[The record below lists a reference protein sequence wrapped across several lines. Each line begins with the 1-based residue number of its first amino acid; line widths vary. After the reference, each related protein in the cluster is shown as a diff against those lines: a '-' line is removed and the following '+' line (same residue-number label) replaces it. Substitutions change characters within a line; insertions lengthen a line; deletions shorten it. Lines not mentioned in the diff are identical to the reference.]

1 MPDQSKPPSFLR
13 RIAVITY
20 DIILLISVLFLA
32 TLILI
37 PFQPDGA
44 FQPNT
49 LLYSLYLLIVSF
61 LFYGWFW
68 THGGQTL
75 GLQTWKLRVIG
86 NNKQPITWL
95 QAMVRFA
102 TALFSWGF
110 AGIGFFW
117 IIFNDKNLTWHDIAS
132 KSHVEWYAKK
142 P

>member
-1 MPDQSKPPSFLR
+1 MPDQSKPPSFFR

-37 PFQPDGA
+37 PFQPEGA

-49 LLYSLYLLIVSF
+49 PLYSLYLLTVSF

-86 NNKQPITWL
+86 DNEQPITWL
-95 QAMVRFA
+95 QAMVRFV

-117 IIFNDKNLTWHDIAS
+117 ILFNNKNLTWHDIAS
-132 KSHVEWYAKK
+132 KSHVEWYTK
-142 P
+142 